1 MKKQFIIAIGL
12 VLIPFAYAIYL
23 YPTLPNKIPMHFNL
37 KGEVD
42 GWGSRESIYLLPAI
56 MGLTSIFVY
65 LLMANIKKIDPK
77 RYAGADEKIYAQF
90 GLFTSGFLC
99 CLSIVILYGTVH
111 TGIDINKLIFPLLG
125 FAFAGMGIYMP
136 KLKQNYI
143 AGFKLPWTLENEANW
158 NATHALAGKIW
169 TIGGTLQMISAL
181 LLNGPSIFIV
191 FMSITAVMVIIP
203 SAFSYRMFKRIN
215 PIFWG
220 IGKK

>member
-1 MKKQFIIAIGL
+1 MKKQLLIAIGL
-12 VLIPFAYAIYL
+12 AIVPFAYAFYL
-23 YPTLPNKIPMHFNL
+23 YPTLPYKIPMHFNL
-37 KGEVD
+37 NGEVD
-42 GWGSRESIYLLPAI
+42 GWGSKESIYLLPAI

-65 LLMANIKKIDPK
+65 LMMANIKKIDPK
-77 RYAGADEKIYAQF
+77 RYASADDKVYAQF

-99 CLSIVILYGTVH
+99 CLTIVILYGTVH

-158 NATHALAGKIW
+158 NATHALAGKVW
-169 TIGGTLQMISAL
+169 MAGGALQMATAL
-181 LLNGPSIFIV
+181 LLSGSSIFIV

-203 SAFSYRMFKRIN
+203 SVFSFRMFKRGNRTI
-215 PIFWG
+215 
-220 IGKK
+220 